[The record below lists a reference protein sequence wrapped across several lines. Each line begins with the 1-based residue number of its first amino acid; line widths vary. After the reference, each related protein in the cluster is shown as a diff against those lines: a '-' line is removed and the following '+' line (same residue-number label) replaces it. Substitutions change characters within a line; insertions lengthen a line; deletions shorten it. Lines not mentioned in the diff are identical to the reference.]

1 MLRDLLYGL
10 TSRLPSTC
18 AVCHAWPAQT
28 VCNDCVARF
37 AQPRHR
43 CRTCALIVPTGVTQ
57 CGTCLRTPPPL
68 DACLA
73 SVSYGYPWSDLIAR
87 FKFGSCPGWAATFA
101 QLMRST
107 PWVEPALDQADWV
120 LPLPLSVERL
130 KERGFNQALELSRQL
145 SPDKCANGLLLRVRH
160 TRSQSSLKREDR
172 LHNLD
177 GAFAIEPLRHRGLQ
191 GKRLVLVDDVMT
203 SGASLF
209 SAATTL
215 RQAGV
220 AHITG
225 LVIARTE

>member
-1 MLRDLLYGL
+1 M
-10 TSRLPSTC
+10 
-18 AVCHAWPAQT
+18 
-28 VCNDCVARF
+28 
-37 AQPRHR
+37 
-43 CRTCALIVPTGVTQ
+43 
-57 CGTCLRTPPPL
+57 
-68 DACLA
+68 
-73 SVSYGYPWSDLIAR
+73 
-87 FKFGSCPGWAATFA
+87 TFA

-120 LPLPLSVERL
+120 IALPLSAERL

-177 GAFAIEPLRHRGLQ
+177 GAFAIEPLRHRRLH
-191 GKRLVLVDDVMT
+191 GKRVVLVDDVMT

-209 SAATTL
+209 SAATIL